1 MEPCGTKMQVASRPH
16 PWEDKAEEQGLRRKS
31 SPPPRCHQC
40 HPQSRSEPI
49 GIWDRARVK
58 GTACVTE
65 EGPEQPRGGC
75 SIRHTDCLGA
85 PRETAGAP

>member
-1 MEPCGTKMQVASRPH
+1 MEPCGTKMQVASRHTPGRTRQRSRALGESPVPH
-16 PWEDKAEEQGLRRKS
+16 HG
-31 SPPPRCHQC
+31 CHQC

-65 EGPEQPRGGC
+65 EGPEQPQGTP

-85 PRETAGAP
+85 PMETAGAP